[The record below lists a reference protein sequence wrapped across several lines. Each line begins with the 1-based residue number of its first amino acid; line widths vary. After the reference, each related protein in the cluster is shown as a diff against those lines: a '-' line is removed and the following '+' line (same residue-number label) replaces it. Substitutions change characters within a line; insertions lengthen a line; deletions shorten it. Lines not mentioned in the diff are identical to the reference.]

1 MTATPGAIIAG
12 YDGSDRGQDALAL
25 GRRLAKASGDRLV
38 VTCIHP
44 QEAAHSLGALDTEWV
59 AYLREQAT
67 ETIEEAKAVPGA
79 PEGVDTAYEI
89 RGAFSAS
96 RGLDG
101 LAEEYDADTI
111 VIGSGRR
118 AARRRARPGSTGH
131 RLLQGS
137 ASAITVA
144 PRNYRDTSSDT
155 LARIGCAYIDTP
167 DGQVALQRAIS
178 LAERSG
184 ASLHL
189 FTVSARRAERFA
201 PLVGQDVEDGYLLEA
216 GAGFQAALDRAA
228 ASVPDGVEAQATLLT
243 GDVAEALGA
252 LDDRDIDLLVCG
264 SRGYGPVSRVLLGG
278 VSARLIRHAATPV
291 LVVPRSAA

>member
-1 MTATPGAIIAG
+1 MSTPGAIIVG
-12 YDGSDRGQDALAL
+12 YDGSDRGLDALAL
-25 GRRLAKASGDRLV
+25 GRRLARTSGDRLV

-59 AYLREQAT
+59 AYLHEQAT
-67 ETIEEAKAVPGA
+67 ETIEEAKASARA
-79 PEGVDTAYEI
+79 PEGVETVYEV
-89 RGAFSAS
+89 RGASSAS

-111 VIGSGRR
+111 VIGSSRR

-137 ASAITVA
+137 ASAITLA
-144 PRNYRDTSSDT
+144 PRNYRDTPADP
-155 LARIGCAYIDTP
+155 LRRIGCAYLQTP
-167 DGQVALQRAIS
+167 DGDVALQRAIS

-184 ASLHL
+184 ARLHL
-189 FTVSARRAERFA
+189 YSVRARRAERFA

-216 GAGFQAALDRAA
+216 GAGFQAGLDRALS
-228 ASVPDGVEAQATLLT
+228 SVPDGIEAEATLLT
-243 GDVAEALGA
+243 GEVADALGA

-278 VSARLIRHAATPV
+278 VSARLIRRAAAPV
-291 LVVPRSAA
+291 LVVPRGAA